1 MSIRSTIISAIA
13 AGLRNITLAKGFETN
28 IAKVSRGIRSVDD
41 FLGDI
46 PAITIWN
53 EKMTREDTAQVI
65 SKSTLRLH
73 LWGFV
78 KVDARNDDYI
88 NLDKLASDIEKCLNN
103 PTYNPYMS
111 KGFTFIRET
120 YFYEGGTQDSFGMLD
135 MIVDI
140 DFFYPI
146 ASP

>member
-1 MSIRSTIISAIA
+1 M
-13 AGLRNITLAKGFETN
+13 AKGFETDLS
-28 IAKVSRGIRSVDD
+28 KVARGIRTVDD

-53 EKMTREDTAQVI
+53 EKMTREDTAQVV

-73 LWGFV
+73 LWGFT
-78 KVDARNDDYI
+78 KVDAQNSDYTS
-88 NLDKLASDIEKCLNN
+88 LDKLASDIEKCLNN
-103 PTYNPYMS
+103 PTYNPYMIS
-111 KGFTFIRET
+111 GFTFIRET
-120 YFYEGGTQDSFGMLD
+120 YFYEGGVQDSFGMLD

-146 ASP
+146 AAP